1 MGNEI
6 IIRIDA
12 SNNVEEILDFFEG
25 SEFDAEVASVDSE
38 SMSGHVV
45 KIQYIKIKRGEREN
59 ENQ

>member
-25 SEFDAEVASVDSE
+25 SEFDA
-38 SMSGHVV
+38 
-45 KIQYIKIKRGEREN
+45 
-59 ENQ
+59 